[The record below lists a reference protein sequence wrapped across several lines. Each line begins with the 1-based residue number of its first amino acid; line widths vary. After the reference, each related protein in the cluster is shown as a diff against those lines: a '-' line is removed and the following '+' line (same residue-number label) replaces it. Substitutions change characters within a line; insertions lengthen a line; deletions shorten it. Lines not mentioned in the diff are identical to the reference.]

1 MEIQKSE
8 HKKKLECRGG
18 NGWFLG
24 LCPPVPA
31 GGPHFDTWGGELEY
45 GAKYDLIFSH
55 RLEYNTINNSTTIS
69 YIGNL
74 YGSCYIRQF

>member
-1 MEIQKSE
+1 MEIRKSE

-45 GAKYDLIFSH
+45 GAK
-55 RLEYNTINNSTTIS
+55 
-69 YIGNL
+69 
-74 YGSCYIRQF
+74 